1 MYCYYL
7 DDIIKFED
15 FNFDNILLDEKSY
28 ESILIYYF
36 LYWTLIGAKPLRI
49 MFNKVNGFI
58 RDYDETKYLVLYGLE
73 KNDAI
78 YDRIRYLTG
87 LKSGITYVFFL

>member
-1 MYCYYL
+1 M
-7 DDIIKFED
+7 
-15 FNFDNILLDEKSY
+15 
-28 ESILIYYF
+28 
-36 LYWTLIGAKPLRI
+36 IGAKPLRI